1 VASDV
6 SARLIDAWT
15 DEVQATIVYGL
26 IAQRESDPRR
36 AHVLK
41 QLAEI
46 ERSHRAR
53 LEERMSDLGIA
64 IPDERSVRLST
75 WRRLQARLAPVD
87 RLLAR
92 QEAMEQDI
100 AAEIDERPTGDADT
114 DRLLEQIRDEEE
126 QHTVALAQLRAGGVP
141 LVERPSGAT
150 SDGPQVRL
158 TRILGR
164 ERWHRGSG
172 GWISGVIYGANDG
185 LAAVFGLVAGFS
197 GATGGSHLVLTAG
210 LFGAIGSALSMA
222 TGAYLA
228 ERSVAEVAA
237 ANLAREREEVRAHP
251 EEEKEEL
258 SLFYQ
263 LKGLTVAE
271 ADQVVE
277 RIAEDPEKLFNAIAI
292 EEFGSADAERGDA
305 VQAALAGGLSTAVGA
320 MVPVLPFFFL
330 SGTAGVIVAAAV
342 SLLAHFAV
350 GAAKSLFTLRTAWS
364 AGIEMTAAG
373 ALVGGVTYLLGL
385 AIGT

>member
-1 VASDV
+1 MATDV

-26 IAQRESDPRR
+26 IAERESDPRR
-36 AHVLK
+36 AQVLNE
-41 QLAEI
+41 LAEI

-53 LEERMSDLGIA
+53 LEQRMHELGIE
-64 IPDERSVRLST
+64 IPDERSVRLSR

-114 DRLLEQIRDEEE
+114 DRAARRDPRRGGAA
-126 QHTVALAQLRAGGVP
+126 HGRARSAARRRGAGAGARAGRRG
-141 LVERPSGAT
+141 RPQA
-150 SDGPQVRL
+150 RL

-172 GWISGVIYGANDG
+172 GWISGAIYGANDG

-228 ERSVAEVAA
+228 ERSVTEVAA
-237 ANLAREREEVRAHP
+237 ANLAREREEVLAHP

-263 LKGLTVAE
+263 LKGLTRGSRQRRR
-271 ADQVVE
+271 AD
-277 RIAEDPEKLFNAIAI
+277 RR
-292 EEFGSADAERGDA
+292 GS
-305 VQAALAGGLSTAVGA
+305 
-320 MVPVLPFFFL
+320 
-330 SGTAGVIVAAAV
+330 
-342 SLLAHFAV
+342 
-350 GAAKSLFTLRTAWS
+350 
-364 AGIEMTAAG
+364 
-373 ALVGGVTYLLGL
+373 
-385 AIGT
+385 

>member
-1 VASDV
+1 VGSDV
-6 SARLIDAWT
+6 SARLIEAWT
-15 DEVQATIVYGL
+15 DEVQAAVVYGL
-26 IAQRESDPRR
+26 IATREADPRR
-36 AHVLK
+36 AEVLR

-46 ERSHRAR
+46 ELAHRTR
-53 LEERMSDLGIA
+53 LEDRMRELGIEV
-64 IPDERSVRLST
+64 PDERTVKISA
-75 WRRLQARLAPVD
+75 WRRLQARVAPVD

-92 QEAMEQDI
+92 QEAMEQTI
-100 AAEIDERPTGDADT
+100 ATEIEERPTGDTDT
-114 DRLLEQIRDEEE
+114 DRLLEQIRDEEQ

-141 LVERPSGAT
+141 AVERGPAD
-150 SDGPQVRL
+150 DGPQVRL
-158 TRILGR
+158 DRILGR

-237 ANLAREREEVRAHP
+237 ANLARERDEVLNHP

-263 LKGLTVAE
+263 LKGLTPAE
-271 ADQVVE
+271 AKMVVE
-277 RIAEDPEKLFNAIAI
+277 RIAEDPEKLFAAIAI

-305 VQAALAGGLSTAVGA
+305 VQAALAGGISTAVGA
-320 MVPVLPFFFL
+320 MVPVIPFFFL
-330 SGTAGVIVAAAV
+330 SGTAGVIVAASV
-342 SLLAHFAV
+342 SLVAHFAV

-364 AGIEMTAAG
+364 AGLEMTAAG
-373 ALVGGVTYLLGL
+373 AIVGGVTYLLGL
-385 AIGT
+385 GIGT

>member
-1 VASDV
+1 VATDV

-36 AHVLK
+36 AQVLN

-53 LEERMSDLGIA
+53 LEQRMSDLGID

-100 AAEIDERPTGDADT
+100 AAEIEQRPTGDADT

-126 QHTVALAQLRAGGVP
+126 QHTVALAQLRAGELP
-141 LVERPSGAT
+141 SVERPSAAT
-150 SDGPQVRL
+150 ADGPQVRL

-237 ANLAREREEVRAHP
+237 ANLAREREEVARHP

-277 RIAEDPEKLFNAIAI
+277 RIAEDPEQLFKAIAI

-305 VQAALAGGLSTAVGA
+305 VQAALAGGLSTAAGA

-330 SGTAGVIVAAAV
+330 SGTVGVVVAASV

-373 ALVGGVTYLLGL
+373 AIVGGVTYLLGL

>member
-1 VASDV
+1 MGPDV

-26 IAQRESDPRR
+26 IAERETDPRR
-36 AHVLK
+36 AHILR

-46 ERSHRAR
+46 EVSHRSR
-53 LEERMSDLGIA
+53 LEQRMRELGID
-64 IPDERSVRLST
+64 IPDERSVGIST
-75 WRRLQARLAPVD
+75 WRRLQARFAPVD
-87 RLLAR
+87 RLIAR
-92 QEAMEQDI
+92 QEAMEVAI
-100 AAEIDERPTGDADT
+100 ATEIEERPTGDADT
-114 DRLLEQIRDEEE
+114 DRLLDQIRDEET
-126 QHTVALAQLRAGGVP
+126 QHTVALAQLRAGDVP
-141 LVERPSGAT
+141 SDLGGLHE
-150 SDGPQVRL
+150 DGPQVRL

-164 ERWHRGSG
+164 ERWHRGND

-237 ANLAREREEVRAHP
+237 ANLAREREEVLAHP
-251 EEEKEEL
+251 AEEKEEL

-263 LKGLTVAE
+263 LKGLTEAE
-271 ADQVVE
+271 ADAVVA
-277 RIAEDPEKLFNAIAI
+277 RIAEDPEQLFRAIAI

-320 MVPVLPFFFL
+320 MVPVIPFFFL
-330 SGTAGVIVAAAV
+330 SGTAGVIVAASV
-342 SLLAHFAV
+342 SLVAHFAV

-364 AGIEMTAAG
+364 AGLEMTLAG
-373 ALVGGVTYLLGL
+373 ALVGGVTFLLGL